1 MMDDIKKD
9 IVEVYRKMGGD
20 MDTIPGKET
29 IGILQEVEI
38 NINELMKM
46 INIIALD
53 EDAPNGKNEK
63 FIDKMK
69 KAEQDRK
76 QYKQEERRKENERL
90 DFLEFQKAQA
100 NMQARMNK
108 VVKRVGKGP
117 GMYRS
122 EKPKVQQK
130 VEKKE
135 KDPDTVD

>member
-29 IGILQEVEI
+29 IGILQVSILNLFIIIIIFSSQEVEI

-53 EDAPNGKNEK
+53 DEAPNGKNEK

-76 QYKQEERRKENERL
+76 AHKQEE
-90 DFLEFQKAQA
+90 Q
-100 NMQARMNK
+100 
-108 VVKRVGKGP
+108 
-117 GMYRS
+117 
-122 EKPKVQQK
+122 
-130 VEKKE
+130 KKE
-135 KDPDTVD
+135 RERIDSIN